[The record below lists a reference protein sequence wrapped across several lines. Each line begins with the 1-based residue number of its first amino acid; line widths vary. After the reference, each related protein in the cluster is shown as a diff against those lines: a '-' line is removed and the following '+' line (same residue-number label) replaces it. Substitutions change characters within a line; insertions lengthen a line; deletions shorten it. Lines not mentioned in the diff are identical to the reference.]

1 MYKIFFSFF
10 SLIGVFFSFQTLH
23 AKMLHAI
30 LVADTVHDLCSVTK
44 PDLHHWQKELKV
56 IAQHTQMILKEKIFS
71 DSAFCKE
78 EVQKYL
84 QKLSVNQADAVIFY
98 FSGHGYRT
106 AKKETPWPFLTFE
119 FYKPGLD
126 IQWIADTIR
135 SKKPRFALVMSDC
148 CNNYEEN
155 GRFGTETK
163 QIQINLRQSPPH
175 YAGYQQL
182 FSRAKGC
189 IVISSCSEGQFS
201 YGSHLG
207 GLYTQCFFTSL
218 NRELKEETPSWKNL
232 LQRANGYIQHIQ
244 RPVCQV
250 YR

>member
-1 MYKIFFSFF
+1 MNKILFFLFCLVGTFF
-10 SLIGVFFSFQTLH
+10 PFKTID

-44 PDLHHWQKELKV
+44 PDLHRWQNELKV
-56 IAQHTQMILKEKIFS
+56 IAQHSQLILKEKIFS
-71 DSAFCKE
+71 GPAFCKE

-84 QKLSVNQADAVIFY
+84 QTLVVNQADTVIFY

-106 AKKETPWPFLTFE
+106 AQKKTPWPFLTFE

-126 IQWIADTIR
+126 VQWVADTIR

-148 CNNYEEN
+148 CNNYAEN
-155 GRFGTETK
+155 GLFETQTK
-163 QIQINLRQSPPH
+163 QIQINLHQLTPH
-175 YAGYQQL
+175 YMGYRQL

-189 IVISSCSEGQFS
+189 IVISSCSAGQFS

-218 NRELKEETPSWKNL
+218 NRELKEESPSWKNL

-244 RPVCQV
+244 RPICQV